1 MTSTTGQN
9 PGDTTA
15 VGKSRDGVLHNR
27 DFLKLWGGETVSLI
41 GTQITEFTLPL
52 VALLTLGATAF
63 EVGLL
68 NGARYAP
75 VVLVSLF
82 AGVWLD
88 QVRRRPVLVNS
99 NLSRAILIGL
109 VPLAAVTGF
118 LSMELL
124 YVVAITVGALT
135 VVFDVGI
142 LSYLPGLVDRRHLV
156 DANSK
161 LQTSFALAGIVGPG
175 LAGLLVGL
183 LDPPVVLAFQTGS
196 LTIAAVLVM
205 LIRKPEPRPAVS
217 ADRPSVAKSIA
228 EGLHTVFGD
237 RMLRALLTQS
247 ATFNLFQN
255 AVLTVFVVYAVREL
269 RLSPMQLGIVV
280 GSFSVG
286 ALFGALVS
294 NRLRLAL
301 GFGRALLVVTVM
313 ACLSQLL
320 LLTATG
326 SDPLSISLL
335 VAALL
340 VFGVNLAI
348 YNVNTLTLRQS
359 VTPNRLLA
367 RMNASYR
374 LILFGAAPL
383 GAVLGGTLAE
393 LVGLRSALV
402 IAVIGVTTP
411 LAWIFFSPVFRL
423 KDIPAAPVE
432 PSGSDAPEASQ
443 APSPAPAGN
452 DVPKDRGE

>member
-1 MTSTTGQN
+1 MSSTTGQT
-9 PGDTTA
+9 PSDTA
-15 VGKSRDGVLHNR
+15 EAGKGRDGVLRDR

-68 NGARYAP
+68 NAARYAP
-75 VVLVSLF
+75 VVIVSLF
-82 AGVWLD
+82 VGVWLD
-88 QVRRRPVLVNS
+88 RVRRRPVLINS
-99 NLSRAILIGL
+99 NITRAILIGL
-109 VPLAAVTGF
+109 VPLAAVAGL

-124 YVVAITVGALT
+124 YIVAITAGALT

-175 LAGLLVGL
+175 LAGLLIGIM
-183 LDPPVVLAFQTGS
+183 DPPMVLAIQTGT
-196 LTIAAVLVM
+196 LMFAALLVM
-205 LIRKPEPRPAVS
+205 MIRKPEVPPEVPAN
-217 ADRPSVAKSIA
+217 RPSVGNSIA
-228 EGLHTVFGD
+228 EGLRTVFGD
-237 RMLRALLTQS
+237 SMLRALLTQS

-269 RLSPMQLGIVV
+269 GLSSQQLGIVI
-280 GSFSVG
+280 GAFSIG
-286 ALFGALVS
+286 ALLGALIS

-301 GFGRALLVVTVM
+301 GFGRTLVVVTVM

-326 SDPLSISLL
+326 KDLISISLL
-335 VAALL
+335 VTALL
-340 VFGVNLAI
+340 IFGVNLAV
-348 YNVNTLTLRQS
+348 YNVNTLTLRQA

-374 LILFGAAPL
+374 LILFGAAPI
-383 GAVLGGTLAE
+383 GAVFGGTMADLM
-393 LVGLRSALV
+393 GLRTALV

-411 LAWIFFSPVFRL
+411 LLWIFFSPVFRL
-423 KDIPAAPVE
+423 KDIPTAPIE
-432 PSGSDAPEASQ
+432 PSDSEAESV
-443 APSPAPAGN
+443 PTPAPAAT
-452 DVPKDRGE
+452 DVSKDRSE